1 MNYVEMG
8 LKIRI
13 LREEKRLTQM
23 MLAELTGMTDREV
36 SNIESGK
43 VTPLFSSIYEI
54 AKALNTS
61 IDYLVS
67 EGDDPDKEK
76 YIHDIAVRIKNLSP
90 ADIIHISE
98 YIKFYEKQSESLRQI
113 KEVAVCKLLQQCK
126 KSDRTILC
134 RKRYKTQGLDRRGHT
149 KVL

>member
-23 MLAELTGMTDREV
+23 MLAELTGMTDWEI

-76 YIHDIAVRIKNLSP
+76 YIHDIAVRLKNLSP

-113 KEVAVCKLLQQCK
+113 KEVAVCK
-126 KSDRTILC
+126 
-134 RKRYKTQGLDRRGHT
+134 
-149 KVL
+149 

>member
-23 MLAELTGMTDREV
+23 MLAELTGMTDREI

-61 IDYLVS
+61 LDLLVS
-67 EGDDPDKEK
+67 EEKVPKKEL
-76 YIHDIAVRIKNLSP
+76 YIHDIAVRLENLSIT
-90 ADIIHISE
+90 DVIHISE
-98 YIKFYEKQSESLRQI
+98 YIKFYEKQSETIRQI
-113 KEVAVCKLLQQCK
+113 KEVAVCK
-126 KSDRTILC
+126 
-134 RKRYKTQGLDRRGHT
+134 
-149 KVL
+149 

>member
-8 LKIRI
+8 FKIRI

-23 MLAELTGMTDREV
+23 MLAEIVGITDREI
-36 SNIESGK
+36 SNIEAGK
-43 VTPLFSSIYEI
+43 VNPLFGTICDI

-61 IDYLVS
+61 LDYLIS
-67 EGDDPDKEK
+67 EGDDLDKEK
-76 YIHDIAVRIKNLSP
+76 YIHDVAVRLKNLSP

-113 KEVAVCKLLQQCK
+113 KEVAVCK
-126 KSDRTILC
+126 
-134 RKRYKTQGLDRRGHT
+134 
-149 KVL
+149 

>member
-23 MLAELTGMTDREV
+23 MLAELTGMTDREI

-76 YIHDIAVRIKNLSP
+76 YIHDITVRLKNLSP

-113 KEVAVCKLLQQCK
+113 KEVAFCVVSSCL
-126 KSDRTILC
+126 
-134 RKRYKTQGLDRRGHT
+134 
-149 KVL
+149 VLH